1 MSNWFHNNYKT
12 LIISAFLIP
21 IITVAVVS
29 ISHVTQWYG
38 ISNPLSWAVYLSI
51 GVEIAALSAL
61 AAISADMGRKV
72 YFPFGV
78 VTLIQFIGNIFFA
91 YSFINVNGS
100 EFKQWVELSSPLVE
114 LFGVDETDLIGHK
127 RFLAFFAG
135 GMLPIISLSFLHMLV
150 KFTEG
155 TPNQTVKEEPQK
167 IDASDLVGEISRLRL
182 SEEDL
187 AILERTLMN
196 PPAPNEKLK
205 EAAKRHQDVIKG
217 ASLKEEWAL
226 NDDEI
231 KKRIE
236 RQQLLVEMMQK
247 DQELGLYDEPFDN
260 PLVKK
265 EVVPALSDEEVHE
278 MFMDEYER
286 KFDMVEDDIS
296 DWDSTLMDGLEDE
309 NFSTIENKEEV
320 TEQEFSTIEPNIEN
334 NFQEESIDI
343 NFTDEEIEQAI
354 SEFNEMEIL
363 ESIEDSVNNSGVEI
377 PDVDETWDVGT
388 EPLVT
393 PTLEND
399 EDIDLKKKL

>member
-1 MSNWFHNNYKT
+1 MKNWFHNNYKT

-21 IITVAVVS
+21 IVTVAVVS

-38 ISNPLSWAVYLSI
+38 ISNPLTWAVYLSI

-91 YSFINVNGS
+91 YSFINVNGV

-114 LFGVDETDLIGHK
+114 LLGVESTDLIGHK

-155 TPNQTVKEEPQK
+155 NSMPVEPQK
-167 IDASDLVGEISRLRL
+167 IDASDLIGEVSRLRL
-182 SEEDL
+182 SQDDME
-187 AILERTLMN
+187 ILERTLMN
-196 PPAPNEKLK
+196 PPQPSENLQQAATEYKEKMK
-205 EAAKRHQDVIKG
+205 SAT
-217 ASLKEEWAL
+217 LKEEWAL
-226 NDDEI
+226 NDEEI
-231 KKRIE
+231 LNRIKERKEEERKRRE
-236 RQQLLVEMMQK
+236 ELLVEMMQK
-247 DQELGLYDEPFDN
+247 DQELGLYDE
-260 PLVKK
+260 LYKT
-265 EVVPALSDEEVHE
+265 DE
-278 MFMDEYER
+278 
-286 KFDMVEDDIS
+286 IS
-296 DWDSTLMDGLEDE
+296 
-309 NFSTIENKEEV
+309 
-320 TEQEFSTIEPNIEN
+320 STIEPESNNADEIFSAIEPESENI
-334 NFQEESIDI
+334 FQQEEK
-343 NFTDEEIEQAI
+343 
-354 SEFNEMEIL
+354 
-363 ESIEDSVNNSGVEI
+363 IEDVEI

-393 PTLEND
+393 PTIEND

>member
-1 MSNWFHNNYKT
+1 MKNWFHNNYKT

-38 ISNPLSWAVYLSI
+38 ISNPLTWSVYLSI

-78 VTLIQFIGNIFFA
+78 VTLIRFIGNIFFA
-91 YSFINVNGS
+91 YSFINVNGV

-114 LFGVDETDLIGHK
+114 LLGVESTDLIGHK

-155 TPNQTVKEEPQK
+155 NSMPVEPQK
-167 IDASDLVGEISRLRL
+167 IDASDLIGEVSRLRL
-182 SEEDL
+182 SQDDME
-187 AILERTLMN
+187 ILERTLMN
-196 PPAPNEKLK
+196 PPQPSENLQQAAAEYKEKMK
-205 EAAKRHQDVIKG
+205 SAT
-217 ASLKEEWAL
+217 LKEEWAL
-226 NDDEI
+226 NDEEI
-231 KKRIE
+231 LNRIKERKEEERKRRE
-236 RQQLLVEMMQK
+236 ELLVEMMQK
-247 DQELGLYDEPFDN
+247 DQESGLYDELYKTN
-260 PLVKK
+260 
-265 EVVPALSDEEVHE
+265 E
-278 MFMDEYER
+278 
-286 KFDMVEDDIS
+286 IS
-296 DWDSTLMDGLEDE
+296 
-309 NFSTIENKEEV
+309 
-320 TEQEFSTIEPNIEN
+320 STIEPESENI
-334 NFQEESIDI
+334 FQQEEK
-343 NFTDEEIEQAI
+343 
-354 SEFNEMEIL
+354 
-363 ESIEDSVNNSGVEI
+363 IEDVEI

-393 PTLEND
+393 PALEND

>member
-1 MSNWFHNNYKT
+1 MKNWFHNNYKT

-38 ISNPLSWAVYLSI
+38 ISNPLTWAVYLSI

-91 YSFINVNGS
+91 YSFINVNGT

-114 LFGVDETDLIGHK
+114 LFGVESTDLIGHK

-155 TPNQTVKEEPQK
+155 NSMPVEPQK
-167 IDASDLVGEISRLRL
+167 IDASDLIGEVSRLRL
-182 SEEDL
+182 SQDDME
-187 AILERTLMN
+187 ILERTLMN
-196 PPAPNEKLK
+196 PPQPSENLQQSTTEYKEKMK
-205 EAAKRHQDVIKG
+205 SAT
-217 ASLKEEWAL
+217 LKEEWAL
-226 NDDEI
+226 NDEEI
-231 KKRIE
+231 LNRIKERKEEEKKRRE
-236 RQQLLVEMMQK
+236 ELLVEMMQK
-247 DQELGLYDEPFDN
+247 DQELGLYDE
-260 PLVKK
+260 LYR
-265 EVVPALSDEEVHE
+265 ADE
-278 MFMDEYER
+278 
-286 KFDMVEDDIS
+286 IS
-296 DWDSTLMDGLEDE
+296 
-309 NFSTIENKEEV
+309 
-320 TEQEFSTIEPNIEN
+320 STIEPELNNADEIFSTMEPESENILH
-334 NFQEESIDI
+334 EE
-343 NFTDEEIEQAI
+343 EK
-354 SEFNEMEIL
+354 
-363 ESIEDSVNNSGVEI
+363 IEDVEI

-393 PTLEND
+393 PTLQND